1 MPISSPNWKHPFST
15 SCITLILGSCSI
27 APAVA
32 QQTPPAPPTAY
43 HGEKSEAAHAES
55 DKRPTAGTRPAE
67 SMLALKQLNTAIEQ
81 LPARISPAVV
91 QILVTGYGA
100 VEESGQGR
108 TALVAREQAI
118 GSGVI
123 VDPNGYIVTNAHVV
137 AYDSTGAPPA
147 QKPGSPTPVPH
158 SEPRS

>member
-1 MPISSPNWKHPFST
+1 MSFCADRGIFIIVLHPICARGRSMPISSPNWKHPFST

-118 GSGVI
+118 RSG
-123 VDPNGYIVTNAHVV
+123 HR
-137 AYDSTGAPPA
+137 
-147 QKPGSPTPVPH
+147 
-158 SEPRS
+158 RSQRLHRYQCPCRCL